1 MDTLVNPY
9 LARITVKAGVRS
21 GRPCVRDTRITVQEI
36 LKWLAAGATEEE
48 ILADY
53 ANLSPKLAYR
63 LPISFPDLFTYLI
76 SPILGMWMMPLF
88 RRMPGTT
95 ALASLPP
102 MKMISRT
109 L

>member
-53 ANLSPKLAYR
+53 PYLEKDDFKAVFAYAAQQ
-63 LPISFPDLFTYLI
+63 SDL
-76 SPILGMWMMPLF
+76 
-88 RRMPGTT
+88 R
-95 ALASLPP
+95 AAQ
-102 MKMISRT
+102 
-109 L
+109 